1 MDSAAAGTAPR
12 GSLFQTRLNQTRVLI
27 TIADRGKAHM
37 ADCKTCGKP
46 SRPLGTD
53 AASIYCDDCLA
64 RMLELASQKESAKWS
79 FWDDLPASPSATKG
93 PFTAVNIL
101 LAINSLVWVAMV
113 ASGVSWF
120 NPGPGEMLRWGASY
134 GPMTL
139 TGQFWRVLTSMFLH
153 YGIIHLLGNI
163 YVLWRFG
170 LPFERLFG
178 RWVTFA
184 VYLLTGAA
192 AVLSGT
198 QWYPQA
204 VVAGASG
211 AIFGFLGVLIAFFSF
226 GRIELPRKRKR
237 IMLLWALLWV
247 LVFFFWGSIWLL
259 VWHVAHLGGLVC
271 GLLLGTFLAFTFRSS
286 GEARPSR
293 QSWILLATAIVLAA
307 FFFTLI
313 ATKPDIV
320 ELGRGSAA
328 LTKADY
334 SAAIPHLQRYLA
346 VHPDAD
352 VFALLGNAFDQD
364 RQIDDARKAYEQSVA
379 LDGGKPLVRIRLA
392 VLCLSQGQP
401 TKADELLLKSA
412 ELLGSEAMFFESQND
427 RLTRS
432 EEFEEA
438 ASLLRR
444 AAEIAPHDKVA
455 HQTLAQIYQ
464 QQSKFEM
471 AAKELQLA
479 QDTSATR

>member
-1 MDSAAAGTAPR
+1 
-12 GSLFQTRLNQTRVLI
+12 
-27 TIADRGKAHM
+27 
-37 ADCKTCGKP
+37 
-46 SRPLGTD
+46 
-53 AASIYCDDCLA
+53 
-64 RMLELASQKESAKWS
+64 MLELASQKERAKWS

-101 LAINSLVWVAMV
+101 LAINCLVWVAMV

-271 GLLLGTFLAFTFRSS
+271 GLLLGTLLAFTFRPS

-293 QSWILLATAIVLAA
+293 QSWLLLATAIVLAA
-307 FFFTLI
+307 FFFTLV

-328 LTKADY
+328 LKRADY

-352 VFALLGNAFDQD
+352 VFALLGNAFDQSG
-364 RQIDDARKAYEQSVA
+364 QIDDARRAWEQSVA
-379 LDGGKPLVRIRLA
+379 LDGRKPLVRIRLA

-444 AAEIAPHDKVA
+444 AAEIAPNDKVA

-464 QQSKFEM
+464 QQNKFEM

-479 QDTSATR
+479 QDTSAAR